1 VSRPHVLSLALLA
14 ALVAAGGAV
23 ATPAADAGRVQKVLI
38 GSNFF
43 APGKKV
49 VKAGDKVRFRWE
61 ETGFEAHDVNVRR
74 GPAKFSSP
82 LQAGGTWTTKKL
94 TKPGKYLLYCSQHEE
109 MTMTLTVKK
118 R

>member
-1 VSRPHVLSLALLA
+1 VRRLLVLGIALPA
-14 ALVAAGGAV
+14 ALVAAGG
-23 ATPAADAGRVQKVLI
+23 TPPADAGRVQKVQI

-43 APGKKV
+43 APGTKT
-49 VKAGDKVRFRWE
+49 VKAGDKVRFAWE
-61 ETGFEAHDVNVRR
+61 QGSFEPHDVNVRR

-82 LQAGGTWTTKKL
+82 LQLGGTWTTKKL

-109 MTMTLTVKK
+109 MKMTLKVKK